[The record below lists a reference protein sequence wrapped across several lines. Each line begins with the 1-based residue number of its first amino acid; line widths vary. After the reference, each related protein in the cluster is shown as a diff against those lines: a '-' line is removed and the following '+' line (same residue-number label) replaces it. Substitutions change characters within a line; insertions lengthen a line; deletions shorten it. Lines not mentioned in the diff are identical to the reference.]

1 MFGKTNTVL
10 FYFLIFLNISFADEF
25 STLGKS
31 VNTFIGTDGE
41 GNTFPGALRPW
52 GMVSVNPHTNYTS
65 PIGFIMGEPAAP
77 SGYHFGEKTIKGFGQ
92 THLSGVGCPDLGA
105 PVVWIKTGK
114 RNFKIAGSKYSN
126 EQAWPGYYS
135 VKLDDFETL
144 AEVSAT
150 KRVGVHRFTFPKGKL
165 AHIFI
170 SASNNLSWAPD
181 EGFVEFKSELE
192 LVGWSNTGKF
202 CNQNN
207 TRRVFFAARINKHPT
222 QYGTFE
228 GNGGESTTELTREG
242 KAGAFWTFE
251 NEGSI
256 ELFVGISY
264 TSMENAKA
272 NLDAEISDKDF
283 DKLKSEAEQDWEK
296 TLGRIKIKGG
306 SAKEKTIFY
315 TSLYRTLIH
324 PNVVNDVSGDY
335 PLFGRQGIGNNKFY
349 ERYGVFSMWDT
360 YRNVHSLLSLVYPEK
375 QQAMLLT
382 LEDMAKEA
390 GQAPQWELIGNEV
403 NMMVG
408 DPALSIF
415 AEGVAKGFYFKNL
428 DELYNILYKGAT
440 EDSNEGRRPGN
451 LSYKTLGYIPHK
463 TSGVWGAVST
473 TLEYS
478 YHDWSLAQI
487 ADHLGKEE
495 DKKNLLGQANGW
507 KKLFDKETYTLRP
520 KDKKGRWL
528 RSFNPKAIKG
538 ENILKAGGPGYV
550 EGSAY
555 QYSYMVP
562 HGIKDLISLHRGE
575 KEFQKHLVEIF
586 KNGEFTLWNEPDMAY
601 PYLFT
606 YLENGLSTTQSLVRE
621 ILQKYFDNT
630 PKGLPGNEDVGTLSA
645 WYVFSSLGF
654 YPADPASGEYRPGI
668 PLFDEI
674 KINVGTGVSKR
685 ILTIRKHQ
693 GLSNQVSFDGLP
705 LNNQGLKHLDLIEGG
720 ELDFGI

>member
-31 VNTFIGTDGE
+31 VNIFIGTGGE

-77 SGYHFGEKTIKGFGQ
+77 SGYHFGGKTIKGFGQ

-105 PVVWIKTGK
+105 PVVWIETGK
-114 RNFKIAGSKYSN
+114 RNIKMSGSKYSH
-126 EQAWPGYYS
+126 EQAAPGYYS
-135 VKLDDFETL
+135 VRLDDFNTL
-144 AEVSAT
+144 AELSAT
-150 KRVGVHRFTFPKGKL
+150 KRVGVHRFTFPKGKR

-170 SASNNLSWAPD
+170 SASTNLSWSPD
-181 EGFVEFKSELE
+181 KGYVDIKSDLE

-207 TRRVFFAARINKHPT
+207 TRRVFFAAKINKHPI

-228 GNGGESTTELTREG
+228 GDGDLTQSG

-251 NEGSI
+251 NEESV
-256 ELFVGISY
+256 ELYVGISY

-272 NLDAEISDKDF
+272 NLDAEILDKDF
-283 DKLKSEAEQDWEK
+283 NKIKFEAAEEWEK

-306 SAKEKTIFY
+306 TAKEKTIFY

-324 PNVVNDVSGDY
+324 PNVVSDVSGDY
-335 PLFGRQGIGNNKFY
+335 PLFGKEGIGNNKFY

-390 GQAPQWELIGNEV
+390 NYAPKWELIGNEV

-415 AEGVAKGFYFKNL
+415 AEGVAKGFLFKNL
-428 DELYNILYKGAT
+428 EELYSILYKGAT
-440 EDSNEGRRPGN
+440 EDSDDGRRPGN
-451 LSYKTLGYIPHK
+451 SIYKTLGYIPHK

-487 ADHLGKEE
+487 ADHLGKED
-495 DKKNLLGQANGW
+495 DKNNLLIQANGW

-520 KDKKGRWL
+520 KDKKNRWL
-528 RSFNPKAIKG
+528 RRFNPKAIKG
-538 ENILKAGGPGYV
+538 EHILKAGGPGYV

-555 QYSYMVP
+555 QYAYMIP
-562 HGIKDLISLHRGE
+562 HGIKDLINLHGGE
-575 KEFQKHLVEIF
+575 AEFKKNLEDIF
-586 KNGEFTLWNEPDMAY
+586 KNNEFTLWNEPDMAY

-606 YLENGLSTTQSLVRE
+606 YLENGLPITQSLVKE
-621 ILQKYFDNT
+621 ILQKHFDNT
-630 PKGLPGNEDVGTLSA
+630 PMGLPGNEDVGTLSA
-645 WYVFSSLGF
+645 WYIFSSLGF
-654 YPADPASGEYRPGI
+654 YPADPVSGEYRMGI
-668 PLFDEI
+668 PTFEEI
-674 KINVGTGVSKR
+674 NITLNLGRTLK
-685 ILTIRKHQ
+685 IRKNN
-693 GLSNQVSFDGLP
+693 SFTNQISFDGLP
-705 LNNQGLKHLDLIEGG
+705 ITEPSLKHGDLINGG
-720 ELDFGI
+720 TLEFGH